1 MKLAPKLLALAILAG
16 LSSTAAA
23 EITIDV
29 AGGSE
34 ISFEGLIQADANW
47 YNNDVKILNA
57 SALDGTDADYQ
68 MRRAEIIVKGKGP
81 GQWNWVVGYDA
92 RANKFLDVNV
102 AYKFSGFTTLTV
114 GQYKQPNSLEELT
127 STRFND
133 FIAKAMTTNMQGV
146 ARRTGIQLATG
157 GDNWTL
163 TGSVFGDELTR
174 NLKQGSGYGARF
186 TWAPVNE
193 AGNIL
198 HFGASAITYQAIT
211 ANSSTGIETRNN
223 ARLNVRPDAD
233 LAGPSLID
241 TGNLG
246 SSDDVT
252 TLGLEG
258 LWINGPVKV
267 QAEYMTTTVNRY
279 NGYADFTGD
288 SWYVYGVWNI
298 GGETWTYKSGL
309 PSTTLPEDPAAGMWQ
324 LALRYDQAN
333 LNDNTHLTTAQGAV
347 FGGEESN
354 WTVGVNWYLR
364 SNFKL
369 SANYVMVDSSKRA
382 SALAPLVKDS
392 PDILEFRAQFYW

>member
-102 AYKFSGFTTLTV
+102 AYKFSGVTTLTV

-157 GDNWTL
+157 GDQWTL

-198 HFGASAITYQAIT
+198 HFGASAITYQAVT
-211 ANSSTGIETRNN
+211 ASSTTGIETRNN

-241 TGNLG
+241 TGNLAF
-246 SSDDVT
+246 SDDVT

-279 NGYADFTGD
+279 NGYADFSGD

-324 LALRYDQAN
+324 LGLRYDQAN
-333 LNDNTHLTTAQGAV
+333 LNDNTTLTTAQGAV

-369 SANYVMVDSSKRA
+369 SANYVMVESSKRA
-382 SALAPLVKDS
+382 SALAPLIKDS